1 MTHKHSKNIGDV
13 ENTKLGEMTY
23 IIIALTFICILA
35 LMYLYKPLI
44 RLIAEK
50 RAIPKIEKILFDNP
64 NYTKSSVLETI
75 HQVTSKRLNDD
86 LVLDYFY
93 KIKGLQVLDIN
104 KPINFWLKIYLTS
117 PTKIKLNYF
126 EQVKFYETFL
136 NYPKIIDDKSQRVYK
151 EKEIRSYRFGKNI
164 KDQLSEKLISQKLA

>member
-1 MTHKHSKNIGDV
+1 MI
-13 ENTKLGEMTY
+13 Y
-23 IIIALTFICILA
+23 FIIALVSGLTLTLGVAHKPIL
-35 LMYLYKPLI
+35 

-50 RAIPKIEKILFDNP
+50 RAIPKIEKILFGTP
-64 NYTKSSVLETI
+64 NFNKSVVLETI
-75 HQVTSKRLNDD
+75 HEVTSKRLSDN

-117 PTKIKLNYF
+117 PTKVRLNYF

-136 NYPKIIDDKSQRVYK
+136 NYPKFNTNHKTNTPHDHTS
-151 EKEIRSYRFGKNI
+151 ESYRFGSKTRT
-164 KDQLSEKLISQKLA
+164 QLNEKLIAQKLA